1 MKNRSWL
8 MILALCAGISGSVQA
23 VTEPIKATGSY
34 IHGDTE
40 QKISYIEGNVQI
52 TQELTQITTDK
63 AIIFMEKKQAIFE
76 NNVVL
81 NNPDGTVN
89 ADYLD
94 YDMRKKIGVFKG
106 NVVMQR
112 KAVPKDAKTKK
123 AAKDPFTLRAQELY
137 LESDKQ
143 NFVAT
148 NSNIE
153 HKEFTGSANQI
164 TYDDA
169 TEEMLFK
176 GNVHLRKGKGEEIR
190 GEETKINLKD
200 KSFMATNN
208 VSIEIEVDESND
220 DSDSRKN
227 PGKDSRNKERKNKK

>member
-1 MKNRSWL
+1 MKNGFWL
-8 MILALCAGISGSVQA
+8 MILALYAGLSGLVQA
-23 VTEPIKATGSY
+23 VNEPIKATGSY

-40 QKISYIEGNVQI
+40 QKISYIEGNVRI
-52 TQELTQITTDK
+52 TQDATQITTDR

-94 YDMRKKIGVFKG
+94 YDLRKKIGVFKG

-112 KAVPKDAKTKK
+112 KAVAKDAKAKK
-123 AAKDPFTLRAQELY
+123 AAKDPFTLRAEELY

-148 NSNIE
+148 NSKFE

-164 TYDDA
+164 TYDDT